1 MARIHDDD
9 LLLFPGSLWTMYSPP
24 KDLKMKNMISVWRSI
39 WAFFMLIFVILAIFV
54 LIGVLG
60 LILFPS
66 HWLS

>member
-1 MARIHDDD
+1 
-9 LLLFPGSLWTMYSPP
+9 
-24 KDLKMKNMISVWRSI
+24 MKNMISVWRSI
-39 WAFFMLIFVILAIFV
+39 GAFIMLIFVIIAIFV